1 MCLIMYVCVVFLRMG
16 VSVLCFALI
25 QGVDYSRNIH
35 SDEPRDAFHLL
46 WNQLTQEVP
55 TFITHDYFHSATLPV
70 WFCPWSAD
78 FHTLLCFCKL
88 DGCRPPKLADKPSDE
103 NLTGWREVKLS
114 AGFFPFPSLRLDAG
128 QAPRHWPHLDEYA
141 ARHKRAKERDGRS
154 GRARKGALPIRSLA
168 LHTLGDDV
176 EITAPNH

>member
-1 MCLIMYVCVVFLRMG
+1 MIISTQW
-16 VSVLCFALI
+16 SV
-25 QGVDYSRNIH
+25 
-35 SDEPRDAFHLL
+35 
-46 WNQLTQEVP
+46 
-55 TFITHDYFHSATLPV
+55 
-70 WFCPWSAD
+70 D

-88 DGCRPPKLADKPSDE
+88 DGYRPPKFADKPSDE

-128 QAPRHWPHLDEYA
+128 QAARHWPHLDEYA

-168 LHTLGDDV
+168 LHTLSDDV
-176 EITAPNH
+176 EITAPNHQASVFKPFPPHPLRGKSPLEQQLDTGHATNRMNFWKSSKGGGHFQSKNLYCRFWEL

>member
-1 MCLIMYVCVVFLRMG
+1 MG

-25 QGVDYSRNIH
+25 QGVDYSRNIQT
-35 SDEPRDAFHLL
+35 SPEMNSVFFETNWPRTFPLSL
-46 WNQLTQEVP
+46 PMIFSTQQLTNNFALEVQI
-55 TFITHDYFHSATLPV
+55 FM
-70 WFCPWSAD
+70 
-78 FHTLLCFCKL
+78 LLCFCKL
-88 DGCRPPKLADKPSDE
+88 DGYRPPKLADKPSDE

-128 QAPRHWPHLDEYA
+128 QAARHWPHLDEYA

-168 LHTLGDDV
+168 LHILSDDV
-176 EITAPNH
+176 EMWKTAPNH